1 MSKRWISCTING
13 INKLFENQI
22 NEIHNYY
29 DEDKLTLFYTLK
41 EFVERNLKKVVT
53 LSEEIGEGIE
63 DDDEFA
69 AELDESMNIEVKTII
84 S

>member
-1 MSKRWISCTING
+1 MVSCTING

>member
-1 MSKRWISCTING
+1 MDKLY
-13 INKLFENQI
+13 NKWY
-22 NEIHNYY
+22 NYY

-41 EFVERNLKKVVT
+41 EFVEINLKKVVT

>member
-13 INKLFENQI
+13 INKLFENQV

>member
-29 DEDKLTLFYTLK
+29 DEGKLTLFYTLK

>member
-69 AELDESMNIEVKTII
+69 AELDESMNIEVKTRI

>member
-41 EFVERNLKKVVT
+41 EFVEINLKKVVT

>member
-1 MSKRWISCTING
+1 MSKRWISCKING